1 MQPEIQKNTSKPG
14 KKNIILISL
23 IVFSLLL
30 LAAGAELIYMTL
42 KYDRVYNGVY
52 INGLDAGG
60 MTREELASAL
70 ETQFQDRIKDL
81 EITLD
86 SGRVLQTAGY
96 TDLKVSYAMENAV
109 NDAFTLGRTGNMFE
123 RLYVILDASLK
134 KANIEMP
141 LSYDR
146 AKLDSFLSDF
156 HEKTLIAVKEAD
168 ILIQEDKAA
177 IRSGHH
183 GENVDKSGLAS
194 VVEEMIKN
202 CKGGTVKA
210 EITITPPSKLDIDG
224 LLAEL
229 NREPVNAS
237 FEVENGNTS
246 VKPHAAGMRIEK
258 ATLESIAA
266 ELEKNEN
273 MEKVLPVEYILP
285 EITTKKAKDMM
296 FKDQLATMSTRFSA
310 SNKNDKNRG
319 ENIKL
324 AVSKINGKILVPGDV
339 FSFNDVVG
347 PRTEEGGYQ
356 TAHTYVAGKVVDGIG
371 GGICQVSS
379 TLYGVVLKSDLE
391 VVERRNHTFTV
402 GYVPYGQDATV
413 SYGSTDFR
421 FKNSTRWP
429 VKIEA
434 GITKNNDVFFTFVG
448 TNETPEKKVMISQDI
463 VKTIPFTTKYIDDPN
478 MAEGKTSV
486 RQDGKDGYVVDTFK
500 TIKID
505 GKVISETK
513 LHRSTYQPLTKEV
526 IRGTKKPAAGSDPS
540 ATPAPTLAPT
550 PTPHVGVDDA
560 DNPPAEF

>member
-1 MQPEIQKNTSKPG
+1 MQPEVQKNTSRPG
-14 KKNIILISL
+14 RKNIILISL

-42 KYDRVYNGVY
+42 KYDRVYKGVY

-168 ILIQEDKAA
+168 ILIQENKAA

-183 GENVDKSGLAS
+183 GENVDKSRLAS

-210 EITITPPSKLDIDG
+210 EITVTPPSKLDIDD
-224 LLAEL
+224 LLAQL

-237 FEVENGNTS
+237 FTVKNGNAS
-246 VKPHAAGMRIEK
+246 IEPHAAGMKIER

-285 EITTKKAKDMM
+285 EITTEKAKDMM
-296 FKDQLATMSTRFSA
+296 FKDQLATMSTRFST
-310 SNKNDKNRG
+310 SNENDKNRG

-324 AVSKINGKILVPGDV
+324 AVSKINGRILVPGDV
-339 FSFNDVVG
+339 FSFNDIVG

-379 TLYGVVLKSDLE
+379 TLYGAVLKSDLE

-429 VKIEA
+429 IKIEA

-448 TNETPEKKVMISQDI
+448 TNEAPEKKVIISQDI

-486 RQDGKDGYVVDTFK
+486 RQAGKEGYVVDTFK

-526 IRGTKKPAAGSDPS
+526 IRGTKKPAAGSDPA
-540 ATPAPTLAPT
+540 ATPPPTSTPT
-550 PTPHVGVDDA
+550 PTPQVGVDDA